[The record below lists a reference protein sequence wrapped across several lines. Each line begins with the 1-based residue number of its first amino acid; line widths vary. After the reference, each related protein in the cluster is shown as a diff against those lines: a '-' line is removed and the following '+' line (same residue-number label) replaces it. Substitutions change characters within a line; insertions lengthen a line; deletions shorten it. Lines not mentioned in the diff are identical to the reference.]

1 MITFKFLGKS
11 LDESA
16 KITPEDKFRETSK
29 YFNGGELDLVTKKDI
44 YSYVYIDSIEKSK
57 DTSLPGI
64 KDFSNGLNKT
74 NITSEDYEHAKKV
87 WNTFGCKT
95 MADYTRL
102 YNQIDVL
109 ILTDVMYGKFMRC
122 EFRNL
127 QIGSIL
133 VLYFT

>member
-16 KITPEDKFRETSK
+16 KMTPEDKFRDTSK
-29 YFNGGELDLVTKKDI
+29 YFDVDELDLVTKKDI
-44 YSYVYIDSIEKSK
+44 YSYVYIDSTEKSK

-64 KDFSNGLNKT
+64 KDFYNRLNKT
-74 NITSEDYEHAKKV
+74 NNTSEDYEHAKKV

-109 ILTDVMYGKFMRC
+109 ILTDVM
-122 EFRNL
+122 E
-127 QIGSIL
+127 IL
-133 VLYFT
+133 